1 MGDFALQLWNE
12 HSGAFTLSNGQQW
25 ENDPVTCSLNCW
37 PGELAYFWIERIR
50 WRYIHDPGS
59 WNGFDADEKMRF
71 IISSK
76 MKVIFRALF
85 GQHYL

>member
-1 MGDFALQLWNE
+1 MILILGMDLMLMK
-12 HSGAFTLSNGQQW
+12 
-25 ENDPVTCSLNCW
+25 
-37 PGELAYFWIERIR
+37 
-50 WRYIHDPGS
+50 
-59 WNGFDADEKMRF
+59 KMRF